1 MSTDFPHRSD
11 YDVLREFVIGVE
23 WNQNTDTWR
32 RIDEYGTTIDYFD
45 VRATK
50 FYFDNHPVWGNM
62 RRCTLADDGT
72 VNNYGST
79 PRGDGL
85 TMDGTDGQVMVEI
98 PKFWIK
104 AANPSANVYQRWI
117 SPVAKTGFDVH
128 PYFRQR
134 GGGAGRDY
142 AYFGAYEAF
151 NDGGAPNKLESKTGV
166 APAVSTTIANFRTY
180 AQNRNVGLV
189 QRWGIT
195 SIWAL
200 SAIQSLF
207 YIESGGVDSQS
218 FVGMGNVN
226 TAAKQ
231 NTGANSIDT
240 YIDANGTGKAKG
252 ANSQVGIAYRGIE
265 NLWGNVYTFIDGYN
279 CLANNSAYRLIN
291 REGTGTF
298 QDELLATCEDSTAA
312 PIVVDGYISNIEY
325 EDLLKYLM
333 IPSAVTGSSISDYFY
348 AHDTDELN
356 ILLSGGV
363 WTHGGM
369 AGVAYLGSYD
379 VAASVATS
387 LGARLE
393 FV

>member
-1 MSTDFPHRSD
+1 MGADFPHRSD

-50 FYFDNHPVWGNM
+50 FYFDNHPTWGNM
-62 RRCTLADDGT
+62 RRCTLADGGT

-85 TMDGTDGQVMVEI
+85 TLDGTDGQVMVEI
-98 PKFWIK
+98 PRHYIK

-117 SPVAKTGFDVH
+117 SPVAKTGFEVH

-134 GGGAGRDY
+134 GGGVDGRAH
-142 AYFGAYEAF
+142 AYYSAYEAYNNAGF
-151 NDGGAPNKLESKTGV
+151 LESKTGI
-166 APAVSTTIANFRTY
+166 APTANITIATFRT
-180 AQNRNVGLV
+180 AAEARGSA
-189 QRWGIT
+189 RWGIT

-200 SAIQSLF
+200 SAIQSLLL
-207 YIESGGVDSQS
+207 IESGGVDSQT

-240 YIDANGTGKAKG
+240 NIDTNGTGKAKG
-252 ANSQVGIAYRGIE
+252 ANGQVGIAYRGIE
-265 NLWGNVYTFIDGYN
+265 NLWGNIFTFVDGYN
-279 CLANNSAYRLIN
+279 ALADNLHYRLIN
-291 REGTGTF
+291 RAGTGVF
-298 QDELLATCEDSTAA
+298 QDTLAATCEDSTAA
-312 PIVVDGYISNIEY
+312 PIQVDGYISNIEY
-325 EDLLKYLM
+325 EDKLKYLM

-348 AHDTDELN
+348 AHDADELN
-356 ILLSGGV
+356 ILVSGGS
-363 WTHGGM
+363 WTSSGQ
-369 AGVAYLGSYD
+369 AGVAYLFSN
-379 VAASVATS
+379 SVATVVDAIF
-387 LGARLE
+387 GARLE

>member
-1 MSTDFPHRSD
+1 MPADFPYRGY
-11 YDVLREFVIGVE
+11 YDTLREYVIGVE
-23 WNQNTDTWR
+23 WNQATDTWR

-62 RRCTLADDGT
+62 RRCTLADAGS

-85 TMDGTDGQVMVEI
+85 TLDGTDGQVMVEI

-134 GGGAGRDY
+134 GGGVAGRDH

-166 APAVSTTIANFRTY
+166 APAVSTTITNFRTY
-180 AQNRNVGLV
+180 AENRNNA
-189 QRWGIT
+189 RWGIT

-200 SAIQSLF
+200 SAIQSLLL
-207 YIESGGVDSQS
+207 IESGGVDSQT
-218 FVGMGNVN
+218 FVGMGNVS

-240 YIDANGTGKAKG
+240 YIDENGTGKAKG
-252 ANSQVGIAYRGIE
+252 ANSQVEIAYRGIE
-265 NLWGNVYTFIDGYN
+265 NLWGNVWTFVDGYN
-279 CLANNSAYRLIN
+279 CLADNSAYRLIN
-291 REGTGTF
+291 RDGTGTF
-298 QDELLATCEDSTAA
+298 QDALAATCEDSTAA
-312 PIVVDGYISNIEY
+312 PIQVDGYISNIEY
-325 EDLLKYLM
+325 EDLLKYLL
-333 IPSAVTGSSISDYFY
+333 IPSAVTGSSISDYVY
-348 AHDTDELN
+348 AHDAGELN
-356 ILLSGGV
+356 ILLSSGHWTSGG
-363 WTHGGM
+363 T
-369 AGVAYLGSYD
+369 AGVASIHSSN
-379 VAASVATS
+379 VAADV
-387 LGARLE
+387 GANIGSRLE

>member
-1 MSTDFPHRSD
+1 MGADFPHRSD

-62 RRCTLADDGT
+62 RRCTLADDGS

-85 TMDGTDGQVMVEI
+85 TLDGTDGQVMVEI
-98 PKFWIK
+98 PRYYIK

-134 GGGAGRDY
+134 GGGVGGRDH

-151 NDGGAPNKLESKTGV
+151 NNVGAGNKLESKTGV
-166 APAVSTTIANFRTY
+166 APTVNDTITNFRTF
-180 AQNRNVGLV
+180 AENRGSA
-189 QRWGIT
+189 RWGIT

-200 SAIQSLF
+200 GAIQSLF
-207 YIESGGVDSQS
+207 LIESGGVDSQT

-240 YIDANGTGKAKG
+240 YIDENGTGKAKG
-252 ANSQVGIAYRGIE
+252 ANGQVGIAYRGIE
-265 NLWGNVYTFIDGYN
+265 NLWGNIYAFIDGYN
-279 CLANNSAYRLIN
+279 CLADNSAYSLIK
-291 REGTGTF
+291 RDGTGTF
-298 QDELLATCEDSTAA
+298 QDELLANGETSIAA
-312 PIVVDGYISNIEY
+312 PIQVDGYISNIVY
-325 EDLLKYLM
+325 EDLLKYLL

-348 AHDTDELN
+348 AHDAGELN
-356 ILLSGGV
+356 ILLSGGYWAYSDV
-363 WTHGGM
+363 
-369 AGVAYLGSYD
+369 AGVASLLSSD
-379 VAASVATS
+379 VAAHVSAVI
-387 LGARLE
+387 GARLE